1 MFNIL
6 VCPTNETERQIILI
20 SLPRITGPIMLTTQK
35 GGPDPKDPLPDQPVL
50 IFFLY
55 LNYADLFPHVLSL
68 SKSPPQKKEKMLLL
82 VYLVNALRIICVMVA
97 YVWLG
102 VRSGHFVRHMQE

>member
-6 VCPTNETERQIILI
+6 VGPTNETERQIILI
-20 SLPRITGPIMLTTQK
+20 SLPRITGQK

-55 LNYADLFPHVLSL
+55 LNYAGLFPHVLSL

-82 VYLVNALRIICVMVA
+82 VYLVNALRIICVLVA